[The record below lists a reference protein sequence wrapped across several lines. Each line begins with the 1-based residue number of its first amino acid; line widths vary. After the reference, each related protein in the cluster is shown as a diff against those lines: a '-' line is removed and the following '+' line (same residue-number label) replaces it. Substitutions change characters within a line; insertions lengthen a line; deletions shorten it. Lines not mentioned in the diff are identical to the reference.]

1 MRIKSIIIAAALAA
15 FFSPPGQAIEPYA
28 QMIPMR
34 VLCVNGGPEPLLMQL
49 MDNYNE
55 VPRYSMEIKVQTGY
69 PVGLIITENQN
80 NGSDGQGSSTILMV
94 NANLGMSCVFF
105 TAQDVLE
112 DNEAESLPA
121 KEPAKGETD
130 A

>member
-1 MRIKSIIIAAALAA
+1 
-15 FFSPPGQAIEPYA
+15 
-28 QMIPMR
+28 
-34 VLCVNGGPEPLLMQL
+34 MQL

-80 NGSDGQGSSTILMV
+80 NGGGQGSSTILMV
-94 NANLGMSCVFF
+94 NQNLGVSCVFF
-105 TAQDVLE
+105 TALDVLK
-112 DNEAESLPA
+112 DNDAKSLPA
-121 KEPAKGETD
+121 KEPAQGKTD